1 MKSPINELFKG
12 YAMRVSFASTYTRT
26 TAGLNR
32 LNVDI
37 ERLSSSASSGKR
49 LLRPAD
55 DPLGWAK
62 SMDLKQGIRELGSF
76 SNNIEFALHFGQATE
91 DALNQLSDLF
101 ARAKEIAVG
110 SINGT
115 LNPEDKVYLKEM
127 DQIFDEAVGAANEKY
142 QGRYLFAVD
151 SGTAPFD
158 AQEANAGHADYPLA
172 EGSDLDGSLTV
183 RVGKSADQ
191 TVNVNGRET
200 FLLDAGGEEKNSLQ
214 HLVSLRK
221 AIEVHD
227 TKAIEKELGYID
239 IALENFSR
247 QTSVVG
253 IRMTGL
259 ERRQGALDALEIEQT
274 MLLSDVEDAD
284 LVGIVTQLQQK
295 QTSFEAA
302 LRVTAMMDG
311 INLAHFL

>member
-1 MKSPINELFKG
+1 
-12 YAMRVSFASTYTRT
+12 MRVSFASSYAGT

-32 LNVDI
+32 LNVDM

-55 DPLGWAK
+55 DPMGWAK

-76 SNNIEFALHFGQATE
+76 SKNIEFALHFGQATE
-91 DALNQLSDLF
+91 DTLNQLSDLF

-115 LNPEDKVYLKEM
+115 LNPEDKAYVKEM
-127 DQIFDEAVGAANEKY
+127 DQIFDEAVGAANQKY
-142 QGRYLFAVD
+142 QGRYLFAVE

-158 AQEANAGHADYPLA
+158 AHEANAGHADYPLA
-172 EGSDLDGSLTV
+172 EGSDLAGALTV

-200 FLLDAGGEEKNSLQ
+200 FLLDAPGGEKNSLQ
-214 HLVSLRK
+214 HLVSLKK
-221 AIEVHD
+221 AIETHD
-227 TKAIEKELGYID
+227 TEAIEKEMGFID
-239 IALENFSR
+239 MAMENFSK
-247 QTSVVG
+247 QTSQVG
-253 IRMTGL
+253 IRMSGL
-259 ERRQGALDALEIEQT
+259 ERRQGAMDALEIEQT

-284 LVGIVTQLQQK
+284 LVEIVTQLQQK

-311 INLAHFL
+311 MNLAHFL

>member
-1 MKSPINELFKG
+1 
-12 YAMRVSFASTYTRT
+12 MRVSFASTYTRT

-55 DPLGWAK
+55 DPMGWAK

-76 SNNIEFALHFGQATE
+76 SKNIEFALHFGQATE
-91 DALNQLSDLF
+91 DALSRLSDLF
-101 ARAKEIAVG
+101 VRAKEIAVG
-110 SINGT
+110 SVNGSV
-115 LNPEDKVYLKEM
+115 NPEDTAYVKEM
-127 DQIFDEAVGAANEKY
+127 DQIFDEAVSAANEKY

-158 AQEANAGHADYPLA
+158 AQDANAGHADFPLA
-172 EGSDLDGSLTV
+172 DGSELDGALTV
-183 RVGKSADQ
+183 RVGKSTDQ

-221 AIEVHD
+221 AIEAHD
-227 TKAIEKELGYID
+227 TQAIEKEMGYID
-239 IALENFSR
+239 IALENFSK
-247 QTSVVG
+247 QTSQVG
-253 IRMTGL
+253 IRMSGL
-259 ERRQGALDALEIEQT
+259 ERRQSALDAMEIEQT
-274 MLLSDVEDAD
+274 SLLSEVEDAD
-284 LVGIVTQLQQK
+284 LVEIVTQLQQK